1 MNDPQDFDMNLFLKG
16 LWRENPVFVQLL
28 GMCPVLAVS
37 NSVNNALA
45 MGIATSFVLVAS
57 AALISLLRN
66 FIPREVRIASYIL
79 VIAGFVTIA
88 EYLMQAVSLEIHRAL
103 GAFVSLIVVNCI
115 ILGQAES
122 FASKNGLWRSVTDA
136 LGRGAGFTF
145 AIFCMGTLR
154 EVLGN
159 GSFMGV
165 SLFGPRYQPWVV
177 LILPGG
183 GFFTLGVLLLLY
195 NRLAP
200 VSGRA
205 HRGCQLVRELPA
217 EKPDSGK
224 AKA

>member
-1 MNDPQDFDMNLFLKG
+1 MNDRHDFDMNLFLKG
-16 LWRENPVFVQLL
+16 LWRENPVFVHLM

-37 NSVNNALA
+37 NSVINALA
-45 MGIATSFVLVAS
+45 MGMATTFVLIAS
-57 AALISLLRN
+57 AALISLLRG
-66 FIPREVRIASYIL
+66 FIPKEVRIAAFIV

-88 EYLMQAVSLEIHRAL
+88 EYLMQAVSLEIHKAL

-122 FASKNGLWRSVTDA
+122 FASKNGLLRSVADA

-145 AIFCMGTLR
+145 AIFCMGALR
-154 EVLGN
+154 EVIGA

-165 SLFGPRYQPWVV
+165 PLFGPHYQPWVV

-183 GFFTLGVLLLLY
+183 GFFALGVLLLLY
-195 NRLAP
+195 NRLNP
-200 VSGRA
+200 VSRSP
-205 HRGCQLVRELPA
+205 HRGCHQVREIPA
-217 EKPDSGK
+217 EKSGIGK

>member
-1 MNDPQDFDMNLFLKG
+1 MNNPQDFDMNLLLKG

-37 NSVNNALA
+37 NSVANALA
-45 MGIATSFVLVAS
+45 MGMATTFVLVAS
-57 AALISLLRN
+57 AALISLLRDL
-66 FIPREVRIASYIL
+66 IPKEVRIAAFIL
-79 VIAGFVTIA
+79 VIASFVTIA

-122 FASKNGLWRSVTDA
+122 FASRNGLLRSVTDA

-154 EVLGN
+154 EVIGT

-165 SLFGPRYQPWVV
+165 PLFGPHYQPWVV

-183 GFFTLGVLLLLY
+183 GFFALGVLLLLY
-195 NRLAP
+195 NRLNP
-200 VSGRA
+200 VSRSL
-205 HRGCQLVRELPA
+205 HRGCHQLREI
-217 EKPDSGK
+217 PDTNTGSGK

>member
-1 MNDPQDFDMNLFLKG
+1 MNNPQDFDMNLFLKG

-37 NSVNNALA
+37 NSVSNALA
-45 MGIATSFVLVAS
+45 MGVATSFVLVAS

-66 FIPREVRIASYIL
+66 FIPKEVRIAAFIL

-122 FASKNGLWRSVTDA
+122 CASRNGLLRSVSDA
-136 LGRGAGFTF
+136 LGRGLGFTF

-154 EVLGN
+154 EVLGT

-165 SLFGPRYQPWVV
+165 PLFGPHYQPWVV

-183 GFFTLGVLLLLY
+183 GFFALGVLLLLY
-195 NRLAP
+195 NRLNP
-200 VSGRA
+200 LSRSPQ
-205 HRGCQLVRELPA
+205 RGCHPLREIPA
-217 EKPDSGK
+217 PNSGSGK
-224 AKA
+224 AEA